1 MRPDER
7 NRQGGRG
14 GKQRHGRASSAVSA
28 RRRKLGRRR
37 RIMQISVF
45 AGAAVLSLLLLGAV
59 VWGLISRD
67 SGKEKTAEQQ
77 AEDVMIAAD
86 ENDSSAENG
95 DSAASGGDAEGDA
108 SANED
113 ETAGIV
119 DNRRVQNTAT
129 EENHKT
135 NGLAICMYHY
145 VYDEADPPDD
155 LNNNYIEVHAL
166 EEELKYL
173 VENDYFF
180 PTWEEVRQYVNG
192 ELLLPEKSVV
202 LTFDD
207 GAKSFLKLGI
217 PLFDKYEVPA
227 TSFLITSKDGEK
239 KVQDYQSEYVTFQS
253 HSDNMHR
260 AGGNI
265 GHGGIFT
272 AMSHDD
278 AVADLKKSIEICGHG
293 DAFAYPYGDYTD
305 DCRKAVEDAGFLCA
319 VTTENRR
326 AEVGDDPLLLPRVR
340 MVEGQSLEGFINLI
354 E

>member
-1 MRPDER
+1 MEER
-7 NRQGGRG
+7 GQKNTRRRQQER
-14 GKQRHGRASSAVSA
+14 RRRNAA
-28 RRRKLGRRR
+28 RRRRRR
-37 RIMQISVF
+37 RMRIVVLCILLAVVILLV
-45 AGAAVLSLLLLGAV
+45 AGITAAVRAFLK
-59 VWGLISRD
+59 
-67 SGKEKTAEQQ
+67 SGDEKDGGKTAGKDITI
-77 AEDVMIAAD
+77 EDVQ
-86 ENDSSAENG
+86 EKDSDDDIS
-95 DSAASGGDAEGDA
+95 SGGTQADDARA
-108 SANED
+108 
-113 ETAGIV
+113 V
-119 DNRRVQNTAT
+119 KNTAT
-129 EENHKT
+129 EEHHKT

-166 EEELKYL
+166 EEEIKYL
-173 VENDYFF
+173 VENDYYF
-180 PTWEEVRQYVNG
+180 PTWEEVRQYVEG
-192 ELLLPEKSVV
+192 DLLLPEKSVV

-207 GAKSFLKLGI
+207 GAKSFLDLGI
-217 PLFDKYEVPA
+217 PVFEKYQVPA
-227 TSFLITSKDGEK
+227 TSFLITSKEGEN
-239 KVQDYQSEYVTFQS
+239 KVREYQSDHVTFQS

-278 AVADLKKSIEICGHG
+278 AVTDLKKSIEICGHG

-305 DCRKAVEDAGFLCA
+305 DCRTAVQDAGFTCA

-340 MVEGQSLEGFINLI
+340 MSLGQSLESFIALV

>member
-1 MRPDER
+1 MTERGKKKSSRRPQDL
-7 NRQGGRG
+7 
-14 GKQRHGRASSAVSA
+14 RHRKSVKRYRSRRMKRRSAVLWA
-28 RRRKLGRRR
+28 
-37 RIMQISVF
+37 
-45 AGAAVLSLLLLGAV
+45 LLLAVIILLAGSAV
-59 VWGLISRD
+59 VYGFLKWDGED
-67 SGKEKTAEQQ
+67 AGNEKTAK
-77 AEDVMIAAD
+77 DITI
-86 ENDSSAENG
+86 ENG
-95 DSAASGGDAEGDA
+95 NVQAGRAQESADGGSGAVSGPQKEEAGGSALSEDS
-108 SANED
+108 
-113 ETAGIV
+113 
-119 DNRRVQNTAT
+119 RRGENTAT
-129 EENHKT
+129 EEHHKT

-155 LNNNYIEVHAL
+155 LGNNHIEVHAL
-166 EEELKYL
+166 EEEIKYL
-173 VENDYFF
+173 VENDYYF
-180 PTWEEVRQYVNG
+180 PTWEEVRQYVEG

-207 GAKSFLKLGI
+207 GAKSFLDLGI
-217 PLFDKYEVPA
+217 PVFEKYKVPA
-227 TSFLITSKDGEK
+227 TSFLITSNDGEN
-239 KVQDYQSEYVTFQS
+239 KVKEYQSDFVTFQS

-278 AVADLKKSIEICGHG
+278 AVADLKKSIQICGNG

-305 DCRKAVEDAGFLCA
+305 DCRAAVEDAGFTCA

-340 MVEGQSLEGFINLI
+340 MSRGQSLESFIALV